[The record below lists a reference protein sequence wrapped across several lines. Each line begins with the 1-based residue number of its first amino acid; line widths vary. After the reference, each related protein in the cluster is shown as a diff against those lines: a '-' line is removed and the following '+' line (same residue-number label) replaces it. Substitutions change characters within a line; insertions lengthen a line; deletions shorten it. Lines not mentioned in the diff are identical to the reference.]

1 MHGGRV
7 EDKELHLERQ
17 VEDPSSSRLAMLLRS
32 LDELL
37 AESERLR
44 LEITDAVMRRASQPF
59 WPDRR
64 RVCIPHDPDRR
75 HPQP

>member
-1 MHGGRV
+1 
-7 EDKELHLERQ
+7 
-17 VEDPSSSRLAMLLRS
+17 MLLRS

-44 LEITDAVMRRASQPF
+44 LEITEAVSRRASQPF

-64 RVCIPHDPDRR
+64 RASIPHHPDRR
-75 HPQP
+75 RTEP